1 MGLGQ
6 EAALQTQEKPVE
18 RSYLIFFF
26 AVQLVGVATLLAA
39 GHGAGVPASVALA
52 AHHLVT
58 VLFLSEAAEGGLN
71 DATSQTEHQG
81 QGGLFLDGV
90 A

>member
-18 RSYLIFFF
+18 RSYLILG
-26 AVQLVGVATLLAA
+26 VQLVGVVTLLAA
-39 GHGAGVPASVALA
+39 GHSAGVPASVVLA
-52 AHHLVT
+52 AHYLVT
-58 VLFLSEAAEGGLN
+58 VLFLSEPAEGGLN
-71 DATSQTEHQG
+71 DATSQTKHQG

-90 A
+90 V